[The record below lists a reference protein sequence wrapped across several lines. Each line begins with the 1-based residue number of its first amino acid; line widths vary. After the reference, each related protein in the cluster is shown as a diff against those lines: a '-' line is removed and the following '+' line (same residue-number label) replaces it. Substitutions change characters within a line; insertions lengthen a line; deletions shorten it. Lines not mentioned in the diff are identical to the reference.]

1 MSKVI
6 QFFKESYDE
15 MTRKVTWNTWSELQS
30 STVLVLVASVIIALV
45 IFVMD
50 KGSNFIL
57 DAFYKSLNN

>member
-30 STVLVLVASVIIALV
+30 STVLVLVASVIIAMV
-45 IFVMD
+45 IFAMD

-57 DAFYKSLNN
+57 DAFYKSLAN